1 MAEKTKFIEVYT
13 QDVAPRKEGEA
24 VIVKIE
30 CNPMLVCKAKV
41 STPNRY
47 GGFPKQDIPLNRFKL
62 RDIATVM
69 RNHGW
74 HMGAKA
80 QDAWFEGDY
89 YEFTKEQKRR
99 NELILDDAEAL
110 KKGIVQPNF
119 VTWKWLDSFPLVKK
133 KYQEL
138 ITQSIYSEKAKGELR
153 KNINKNKENI
163 PKGTFHHLA
172 SANILKYH
180 LDWSFQHIKIG
191 DSIEEKPIRPSSIE
205 DWFVAF
211 GSFGLYTA
219 PYEIIL
225 THKSGDIYR
234 AKIPLI
240 AVYAKD
246 TYDYVGEQFL
256 GFWNEKGVRIL
267 AGSIFDNGKAALGK
281 ELNSVKVTA
290 PLLDGDNIHTD
301 LFLPVNN
308 SDFRRWRE
316 TANKGQPKE
325 QWKGRDMLLFSELLI
340 VPTPN
345 LDIEV
350 IIEDKV
356 KK

>member
-89 YEFTKEQKRR
+89 YEFTKEQKEE
-99 NELILDDAEAL
+99 NSEILKDPEAM
-110 KKGIVQPNF
+110 KKGVVQQDF
-119 VTWKWLDSFPLVKK
+119 VTWEWLDKSPLIMEKFR
-133 KYQEL
+133 EL
-138 ITQSIYSEKAKGELR
+138 VRKSIYKDIAKAILKR
-153 KNINKNKENI
+153 KIEDSWRKI
-163 PKGTFHHLA
+163 PKDNFYKQA
-172 SANILKYH
+172 AENILKYH
-180 LDWSFQHIKIG
+180 TEWQFQHIKIG
-191 DSIEEKPIRPSSIE
+191 DSISEKPIRHTSIE

-211 GSFGLYTA
+211 GSFSLCAA
-219 PYEIIL
+219 PYQIIL
-225 THKSGDIYR
+225 THKQGNLYR
-234 AKIPLI
+234 AKIPTI

-256 GFWNEKGVRIL
+256 GFWNAKGVRIFADGVL
-267 AGSIFDNGKAALGK
+267 DNLQAARGK
-281 ELNSVKVTA
+281 ELNSLKVTT
-290 PLLDGDNIHTD
+290 PFLDGDNIHTD

-316 TANKGQPKE
+316 TTNQGKPKE
-325 QWKGRDMLLFSELLI
+325 QWKGRDMLLFSKILP
-340 VPTPN
+340 VPTP
-345 LDIEV
+345 DFEIEV
-350 IIEDKV
+350 EINK
-356 KK
+356 